1 MSFNFTTASSFRL
14 CGLSFGTLGLC
25 ALFVGCGAESTPIT
39 SKSTKYEVG
48 EASESADVSQAAP
61 PLSVAD
67 ATPASPQQVPP
78 SRPSPINQTPA
89 GKANPVDMVQPTHE
103 QLLSVIRRLRQQQL
117 KEGTREEVIAEFVN
131 VQAQVI
137 QAVDMLL
144 EQNPG
149 DDAVEE
155 AAGAKI
161 EALMGVS
168 QQGAKGAL
176 DQLGVFIAELEKH
189 PSAQIKDFARQQ
201 SFGMLLNGFSEGQVT
216 DSQQVID
223 AFKKLAEQQPKEG
236 GLLTFGL
243 EVSARFIEKGMNKE
257 AAELMRYTAGL
268 VQPTNDPQLKAAAD
282 SLIEQAQFAEVD
294 LRAKLSAVADNE
306 EGAIDAFAKTLG
318 ELTSGEQVG
327 ATTLQTLMQIASML
341 EGQHEEAATKVY
353 DALETSLGK
362 TTNGEMSE
370 VIKESI
376 DKYRL
381 RSGIV
386 GKPFVLE
393 GNLLDGTPFDWSQY
407 KGKVVLVDFWATW
420 CGPCLREMPNIRA
433 NYEKYRERGFEVV
446 GVNIDDEIQALQEFT
461 SLQPLPWPSIVSAD
475 PNAVGW
481 EHPMVAKN
489 GVAAI
494 PFLVL
499 VDREG
504 TAIALNTRGPALGE
518 KLAELFPDAA
528 PESAPPAA
536 TEPATAAPAAEKP
549 AAESAAAPKAPAAE
563 APQGTDGASE

>member
-1 MSFNFTTASSFRL
+1 MSFQFTPASSL
-14 CGLSFGTLGLC
+14 SPCGLAFGAFGLC
-25 ALFVGCGAESTPIT
+25 ALFAGCGAEPTPIT
-39 SKSTKYEVG
+39 SKSTNYEVG
-48 EASESADVSQAAP
+48 EASQSADTSEAAPSLNVADVTPALPGQAP
-61 PLSVAD
+61 PLRP
-67 ATPASPQQVPP
+67 TPM
-78 SRPSPINQTPA
+78 NQTPA
-89 GKANPVDMVQPTHE
+89 VGASQTDMVQATTE
-103 QLLSVIRRLRQQQL
+103 QLLGVIRRLRQQQL

-131 VQAQVI
+131 LQAQVI
-137 QAVDMLL
+137 QAAEMLL
-144 EQNPG
+144 EQKPG

-168 QQGAKGAL
+168 QQGAKDAM
-176 DQLGVFIAELEKH
+176 DQLHAFIGELEKH
-189 PSAQIKDFARQQ
+189 PSSRIQDFARQQ

-257 AAELMRYTAGL
+257 GADLMRYTAGL

-294 LRAKLSAVADNE
+294 LRAKLSAVAENE

-318 ELTSGEQVG
+318 ELTSGEKVG

-341 EGQHEEAATKVY
+341 EGQHDEAAAKVY
-353 DALETSLGK
+353 DVLEVSLSK
-362 TTNGEMSE
+362 APEGELSGD
-370 VIKESI
+370 IKQSI

-381 RSGIV
+381 RSAIV

-407 KGKVVLVDFWATW
+407 RGKVVLVDFWATW
-420 CGPCLREMPNIRA
+420 CTPCLREMPNIRA
-433 NYEKYRERGFEVV
+433 NYEKYREHGFEVV
-446 GVNIDDEIQALQEFT
+446 GVNIDDEVQKLKDFS
-461 SLQPLPWPSIVSAD
+461 SLQPLPWPSVLSAD
-475 PNAVGW
+475 PSTVGW
-481 EHPMVAKN
+481 EHPMVTKN

-504 TAIALNTRGPALGE
+504 TAIALNTRGPALGA
-518 KLAELFPDAA
+518 KLAELFPDAV
-528 PESAPPAA
+528 PESAPTA
-536 TEPATAAPAAEKP
+536 TEPASAKPAAEKP
-549 AAESAAAPKAPAAE
+549 ASENEAAPKTPAAG
-563 APQGTDGASE
+563 APEGTDGASQ